1 MTKTSRKLMKFNDEI
16 AEFLGK
22 KMATRAQAFKIVI
35 AYVKER
41 NLQVCFSSAQR
52 ASKLKK
58 IHAKTREIK

>member
-1 MTKTSRKLMKFNDEI
+1 MKFNDEI

-41 NLQVCFSSAQR
+41 NLQVRSSSAP
-52 ASKLKK
+52 
-58 IHAKTREIK
+58 